1 MMLILWN
8 SVVGLPQASTFAAD
22 VDLLFDFVFWFSVV
36 GLVGVTVAGLWFMW
50 RYRRS
55 HADPD
60 KTAYIEGHTP
70 SELGVSFFLFVVTM
84 AIFYWGWI
92 DYKTMLSAPPG
103 AMEINVTGR
112 QWAWQF
118 EYPNGRKETTKLTLP
133 KGVPVKLIMGSADVL
148 HSFYV
153 PALRVKQDL
162 IPGAYTSLWFE
173 ATQTGEFPILCA
185 EYCGTA
191 HSLMLSTLKIVEA
204 DAYER
209 WHKRWEFAQQFGVA
223 EAQAAPLPAKGDAG
237 VAAPDTPAAQPPAS
251 LAEKGKQLFAEKAC
265 MACHTVD
272 GSALV
277 GPSLKGMFG
286 SKRLFADGSSVV
298 ADENYVR
305 QSLMDPQAKV
315 VKGFQPVMPTQRGL
329 LTDEEIN
336 ALVAYIKSVK

>member
-1 MMLILWN
+1 MMQILWN

-22 VDLLFDFVFWFSVV
+22 VDWLFDFVFWFSVV
-36 GLVGVTVAGLWFMW
+36 GLVGVTAAGLWFMW

-55 HADPD
+55 HADPE
-60 KTAYIEGHTP
+60 KTAYIEGHAP
-70 SELGVSFFLFVVTM
+70 SELGVSVFLFVVVM

-92 DYKTMLSAPPG
+92 DYKTMLEAPPG

-118 EYPNGRKETTKLTLP
+118 EYPNGRKEATMLTLP

-162 IPGAYTSLWFE
+162 VPGAYTSLWFE

-191 HSLMLSTLKIVEA
+191 HSRMLSTLKIVEP

-223 EAQAAPLPAKGDAG
+223 EAQAATL
-237 VAAPDTPAAQPPAS
+237 PPAS
-251 LAEKGKQLFAEKAC
+251 LAEKGKKLFAEKAC
-265 MACHTVD
+265 TACHTVD